1 MKNRCQNGTQ
11 KIMKWTK
18 NATKINKKVEGEE
31 ERRGRG
37 AERRGEERRARART
51 RKEKKGGPFWR
62 RGDFWANQRWEG
74 EVYPTLKGG
83 TSWHPARPSFGWL
96 GPPRD
101 HFCLDPIFRI
111 RFTLIFNGLSF
122 PFGLVLIDF
131 PCFLHSFVEHEF
143 GIDFV
148 SILGWVLL
156 SFLMCF

>member
-1 MKNRCQNGTQ
+1 
-11 KIMKWTK
+11 MKWTK

-83 TSWHPARPSFGWL
+83 TPSWQQPGELSGNQASSEPSFF
-96 GPPRD
+96 D
-101 HFCLDPIFRI
+101 TNFRI
-111 RFTLIFNGLSF
+111 
-122 PFGLVLIDF
+122 D
-131 PCFLHSFVEHEF
+131 C
-143 GIDFV
+143 
-148 SILGWVLL
+148 
-156 SFLMCF
+156 